1 MGDQPHLPLLL
12 SLVGLGHPQQLQ
24 EKRVQSRMGA
34 RMTTPGLYPQADGG
48 QEWEHPGDGLG
59 LLAPNWAPR
68 KKNCPAPLECPI
80 GGWVLREEAL
90 IPGILPAQ
98 AKACVGC
105 VSWWWGLVVGRRRA
119 LSCSQ
124 FTPFL
129 KLSECRTKK
138 RAPQAWRHHVD
149 HLLCDASCGFHQGR
163 CWTLSVVDF
172 PRVADKLAYSK

>member
-68 KKNCPAPLECPI
+68 KKK
-80 GGWVLREEAL
+80 
-90 IPGILPAQ
+90 LP
-98 AKACVGC
+98 CTPR
-105 VSWWWGLVVGRRRA
+105 VSYWGLGAQGGGPDPRNT
-119 LSCSQ
+119 SCPS
-124 FTPFL
+124 
-129 KLSECRTKK
+129 
-138 RAPQAWRHHVD
+138 
-149 HLLCDASCGFHQGR
+149 
-163 CWTLSVVDF
+163 
-172 PRVADKLAYSK
+172 